1 MNLVVD
7 ASVAVKWFVAE
18 DLSDAAERI
27 LGRGDALSAPDLVL
41 VEVANALWKKAQLGE
56 IDRADADEALAALA
70 ADAIELQPTAPLVR
84 RALALAGEIGHP
96 VYDCIYLAAA
106 EAGDGVVVTADRR
119 FYEVARAAKWSGAIA
134 HLDGLPEP
142 R

>member
-27 LGRGDALSAPDLVL
+27 LGRGDALSAPDLIL
-41 VEVANALWKKAQLGE
+41 VEVANALWKKARLGE

-84 RALALAGEIGHP
+84 RAHVLAGEIGHP

-106 EAGDGVVVTADRR
+106 A
-119 FYEVARAAKWSGAIA
+119 
-134 HLDGLPEP
+134 
-142 R
+142 